1 MTDQF
6 RERLN
11 KVFNHASMADVSRK
25 LKIPHATVRNYYLG
39 RLPATE
45 VLMKIANETGVS
57 LNWLLLGQGEMYG
70 GERPPIGI
78 GQFLEERIAEMI
90 EKQFERAVEG
100 RSDAIAELGTIDLS
114 DIFDVEDAL
123 LRLDDPQAVMSE
135 WLRHEGREFP
145 SDYGVVF
152 FHGWETFSRDDK
164 VEAIHDAKRVLDRAL
179 RN

>member
-1 MTDQF
+1 MTDGF

-45 VLMKIANETGVS
+45 VLIKIANETGVS

-90 EKQFERAVEG
+90 ESQLARAG
-100 RSDAIAELGTIDLS
+100 AGSSDAIEDLGTIDLS
-114 DIFDVEDAL
+114 GAFDVEEAL
-123 LRLDDPQAVMSE
+123 LRNDDPQKLMSE

-145 SDYGVVF
+145 ADYGVVF
-152 FHGWETFSRDDK
+152 FRGWETFSHDDK

-179 RN
+179 RS